1 MPKLDWNI
9 ILRFGV
15 RLKKVC
21 TLGNLGITPRLALAF
36 ASVAILAAASNL
48 IVENGVSIVEFVTQS
63 EQPVA
68 APASAPAIVP
78 VPAPAPPI
86 KSPASRDHGVALE
99 NAESRVSAS
108 QLVLALGEFDKA
120 VRAHVEPRS
129 ADTAALY
136 AQARTELR
144 RLTSAYAKQ
153 HSRIKGDPPRA
164 LQLDL
169 QRHEK
174 RADALVQAA
183 IERRV
188 VLAGYSTV
196 FSRMNARL
204 HAALDGAWKIM
215 GRVVARQSVLK
226 LSAELDEIQNRF
238 ANRAA
243 ETASGAGL
251 ARLVGAEEAFAVTLH
266 ENEATLRRSQ
276 GAEWFL
282 EMRDDFTLLMA
293 SRLSLAGVEER
304 EAVLSRT
311 FSRETVRLVETISRT
326 LTREVRNDSTPDQ
339 APMPTMATSV
349 AEAPAADM
357 PANLPAPRVSPQGAS
372 PASSQAS
379 SRPLVAWV
387 SAIVLAVLAYICVM
401 TIVSVVRPVRRL
413 LEATTRLAQ
422 GGDAGPVALGGI
434 RELDTLSQAFNV
446 MAGQLAV
453 ARATNRDIHQSL
465 EAKVEERT
473 RQLQELAERDPLTG
487 LANRRQ
493 LFAALN
499 ASIARA
505 AATNRLVGAFFLD
518 LDNFKTLNDSMG
530 HAYGDRVLTAIAR
543 RLEVTA
549 HSFGFAARLGGDEF
563 MLVHEG
569 AESIEEIVTS
579 GTRVVEAFHD
589 PIQVDGRE
597 LIVSVSVGASV
608 YPDHE
613 QDAEGLLL
621 AADAALFNA
630 KALGRSQLTV
640 FTPELLVKASA
651 KFAIEQRLRR
661 AIEKGEFELFYQPEI
676 DVQSFEVSMVEAL
689 LRLRMPDGSYRGPG
703 EFLAVA
709 EESGLIMEIS
719 DWVLRTAIETAS
731 QWHHGA
737 WPDVRVAI
745 NVAPRQFLD
754 YRFVEK
760 LDFLLAEFGLPAHC
774 VELEL
779 TESVLQTGPTTIAAL
794 HQLRAIGVAI
804 ALDDF
809 GTGYSS
815 LASLEQLPLSRI
827 KLDRSLIARMDS
839 NPRSASIARATIGLC
854 SELGLKVTAEGVERL
869 EQFTA
874 LLGYPGMSLQGYLLG
889 RPVARDGLL
898 TLLEQTPAHCQELVL
913 LSRNQPATIC
923 VPQRMEART
932 SSPAA

>member
-1 MPKLDWNI
+1 MPKIDWNI
-9 ILRFGV
+9 FLRLGG
-15 RLKKVC
+15 RLKRVC

-48 IVENGVSIVEFVTQS
+48 IVENGVSIVEFVTQP
-63 EQPVA
+63 EPQVTAPEPV
-68 APASAPAIVP
+68 IVRT
-78 VPAPAPPI
+78 PAPAPSI
-86 KSPASRDHGVALE
+86 DTRASRAQGVALE
-99 NAESRVSAS
+99 NAESRVAAS
-108 QLVLALGEFDKA
+108 QLVLALGDFDKA

-129 ADTAALY
+129 TDSATLY

-144 RLTSAYAKQ
+144 RLTSAYAEQ
-153 HSRIKGDPPRA
+153 HLRIKGGPPRA
-164 LQLDL
+164 LQFAL

-174 RADALVQAA
+174 RAEALVQVAN
-183 IERRV
+183 ERRLL
-188 VLAGYSTV
+188 LASYSTI
-196 FSRMNARL
+196 FSKMNARL

-226 LSAELDEIQNRF
+226 LSAELDDIQNRF
-238 ANRAA
+238 ATRAA
-243 ETASGAGL
+243 EGTTDSGF
-251 ARLVGAEEAFAVTLH
+251 ARLVSAEEAFATTLQ

-282 EMRDDFTLLMA
+282 EMRNDLTLLMA
-293 SRLSLAGVEER
+293 SRISLAGVEDR
-304 EAVLSRT
+304 EGALSRT
-311 FSRETVRLVETISRT
+311 FSRETVRLIETVSRA
-326 LTREVRNDSTPDQ
+326 LTRS
-339 APMPTMATSV
+339 APKDA
-349 AEAPAADM
+349 APAEVPIATIAVEARTADI
-357 PANLPAPRVSPQGAS
+357 PATAS
-372 PASSQAS
+372 PPAVVPQVASRAPPQAS
-379 SRPLVAWV
+379 TRAVVAWV
-387 SAIVLAVLAYICVM
+387 SGIVLAVLAYICVI
-401 TIVSVVRPVRRL
+401 TILSVVRPVRRL
-413 LEATTRLAQ
+413 LVATTRLAQ

-446 MAGQLAV
+446 MAGQLAA
-453 ARATNRDIHQSL
+453 ARATNREVHQSL

-493 LFAALN
+493 LFAALS

-543 RLEVTA
+543 RLEQTA
-549 HSFGFAARLGGDEF
+549 HAFGFAARLGGDEF

-569 AESIEEIVTS
+569 APTMEEIVES
-579 GTRVVEAFHD
+579 GTRIVEAFHA
-589 PIQVDGRE
+589 PIQIDGRE

-689 LRLRMPDGSYRGPG
+689 IRLRMPDGSYRGPG

-731 QWHHGA
+731 QWHHGV
-737 WPDVRVAI
+737 WPGVRVAI

-760 LDFLLAEFGLPAHC
+760 LEFLLAEFRLPAHC

-794 HQLRAIGVAI
+794 QQLRAIGVAI

-889 RPVARDGLL
+889 HPVARDSLL
-898 TLLEQTPAHCQELVL
+898 ALLKRTPAHCQELVL
-913 LSRNQPATIC
+913 MSRTQPAPIS